1 MPVQRQKAT
10 KKLPCIRTKKR
21 GGGSEAGKARPTKRK
36 RRASVKG
43 GFYFVP
49 GLENRVTNYQRIRWK
64 VKQAPW
70 CLLGGCCTRRKERKQ
85 EREGER
91 EGEKETAITSCSTM
105 SKDAIYF
112 CLFNVFQAII
122 VARLALYGNLLW
134 RRTRNKLRDHLPFVK
149 LAIRARLLLNS

>member
-1 MPVQRQKAT
+1 MVNPKHIRRKPATIYNSTATLINPALVQSCFRNRIKHPGCQYND
-10 KKLPCIRTKKR
+10 KKR
-21 GGGSEAGKARPTKRK
+21 RKSYRAFAQKKGEGEAGEARPTKGK

-49 GLENRVTNYQRIRWK
+49 GLENRFTNYQRIRWK

-112 CLFNVFQAII
+112 VCLMSS
-122 VARLALYGNLLW
+122 
-134 RRTRNKLRDHLPFVK
+134 RR
-149 LAIRARLLLNS
+149 S